1 MWFLGIDMANG
12 NKAAPQMRYEL
23 PVVQSHR
30 IYMQIAEVLEERIRS
45 GAFPPGSYLSP
56 ERDLAA
62 QMRVSRTSV
71 REALIALEVKGLV
84 AIRVGDGVQVCETR
98 GNPASELVGERSA
111 LEQLQARS
119 LIEGEIAALA
129 AKNASPEQLEALDA
143 TLGAMHHA
151 LSDPVR
157 FLDADHAFHVAIAM
171 ASGNQVLVDQLEH
184 LWALRYQPTFRKFE
198 EHFSNDR
205 KERTAVLKDHR
216 SIAAAIRSGK
226 PAEARAALK
235 QHLKRVQDIFTK

>member
-12 NKAAPQMRYEL
+12 SKATPQMRFEL
-23 PVVQSHR
+23 PVLQSQR
-30 IYMQIAEVLEERIRS
+30 LYKQIAEVLEERIRS

-84 AIRVGDGVQVCETR
+84 AIRVGDGVQVCEKR

-111 LEQLQARS
+111 LDQLQARS

-143 TLGAMHHA
+143 TLETMHQA
-151 LSDPVR
+151 LSDPVP
-157 FLDADHAFHVAIAM
+157 FLDADHAFHFPFSM
-171 ASGNQVLVDQLEH
+171 PSSNQC
-184 LWALRYQPTFRKFE
+184 F
-198 EHFSNDR
+198 
-205 KERTAVLKDHR
+205 
-216 SIAAAIRSGK
+216 
-226 PAEARAALK
+226 
-235 QHLKRVQDIFTK
+235 

>member
-1 MWFLGIDMANG
+1 MRLLGIDMANG
-12 NKAAPQMRYEL
+12 NKAAPEMRLEL
-23 PVVQSHR
+23 PVLQSQR
-30 IYMQIAEVLEERIRS
+30 LYKQIAEVLEERIRS
-45 GAFPPGSYLSP
+45 GAFPRGSYLPP

-143 TLGAMHHA
+143 TLDAMHDA

-184 LWALRYQPTFRKFE
+184 LWVLRYQPTFRKFE

-205 KERTAVLKDHR
+205 KERTAVLNDHR
-216 SIAAAIRSGK
+216 RIVAAIRSGK

>member
-1 MWFLGIDMANG
+1 MASD
-12 NKAAPQMRYEL
+12 NKAASDRRLEL
-23 PVVQSHR
+23 PVLQSQR
-30 IYMQIAEVLEERIRS
+30 LYKQIAEILEERIRS
-45 GAFPPGSYLSP
+45 GAVPPGSYLPP

-84 AIRVGDGVQVCETR
+84 EIRVGDGAQICETR
-98 GNPASELVGERSA
+98 GSPASELTSERSA
-111 LEQLQARS
+111 LDQLQARS

-129 AKNASPEQLEALDA
+129 ARNASPEQLEALEA
-143 TLGAMHHA
+143 TLDAMYQA
-151 LSDPVR
+151 LSDPAR
-157 FLDADHAFHVAIAM
+157 FLDSDHAFHAAIAM
-171 ASGNQVLVDQLEH
+171 ASGNQVMVDQLEH

-216 SIAAAIRSGK
+216 RIVAAIRSRK

-235 QHLKRVQDIFTK
+235 QHLKRVQDVFVK